1 MEISGAIGRPPPV
14 ASDVMTPIEDF
25 EDLAVAM
32 YECGRFCDASDAA
45 DGASSSYG
53 AGEYFYAVVD
63 MVEFAADH
71 GVPLGEF
78 RQYIEPLIIP
88 LVDED
93 EVAEFRGYLS
103 RVPLG

>member
-1 MEISGAIGRPPPV
+1 
-14 ASDVMTPIEDF
+14 
-25 EDLAVAM
+25 
-32 YECGRFCDASDAA
+32 
-45 DGASSSYG
+45 
-53 AGEYFYAVVD
+53 
-63 MVEFAADH
+63 
-71 GVPLGEF
+71 VPLGEF